1 MPYFVRARSYV
12 LDFGNRNE
20 KGPQER
26 PLCYLPYIF
35 FSPKIIAARRI
46 RKVTFDKSL
55 FKPLTAKEAS
65 ILQSL
70 ADGLGTKEIAAM
82 HGTSEQTIK
91 NFVYR
96 SCQKTGC
103 DNRVHLVAQAIRRG
117 IVR

>member
-1 MPYFVRARSYV
+1 
-12 LDFGNRNE
+12 
-20 KGPQER
+20 
-26 PLCYLPYIF
+26 
-35 FSPKIIAARRI
+35 
-46 RKVTFDKSL
+46 VTFDKGL
-55 FKPLTAKEAS
+55 FKPLTAKETS

-70 ADGLGTKEIAAM
+70 ADGLGTKEIAEM
-82 HGTSEQTIK
+82 HGTSPQTIK

>member
-1 MPYFVRARSYV
+1 
-12 LDFGNRNE
+12 
-20 KGPQER
+20 
-26 PLCYLPYIF
+26 
-35 FSPKIIAARRI
+35 
-46 RKVTFDKSL
+46 VTFDKGL
-55 FKPLTAKEAS
+55 FKPLTAKETS